1 MNTDY
6 TDFSMN
12 SPFVLMIVIPSLTTR
27 LFMMF
32 LKVRTM
38 KTKKMGKSFCQ
49 VKRNV
54 YICTQIQKIVL
65 TTNTDNDK

>member
-1 MNTDY
+1 M
-6 TDFSMN
+6 
-12 SPFVLMIVIPSLTTR
+12 
-27 LFMMF
+27 LFMPFFVYSYSPCNMALLIF
-32 LKVRTM
+32 LKTRPL

-54 YICTQIQKIVL
+54 YICTQIQKNLL